1 MSDIERDEIG
11 HDPTRVAKLPWQTP
25 DIEILPASMTQ
36 NNGLVA
42 PGDDIFSPSP
52 SGS

>member
-1 MSDIERDEIG
+1 MSDIRDE
-11 HDPTRVAKLPWQTP
+11 DRAVDAPVAKQPWQTP
-25 DIEILPASMTQ
+25 DFDVLSVQQTA

-42 PGDDIFSPSP
+42 PGDGTFSPSP